1 MNRKKEVTTAFL
13 EGLFRSG
20 NSAANQVSVAPLE
33 HGHRYEAVAAKEYVS
48 IMHLHDKTALKVFK
62 CGFCVHP
69 LHSFIGASPDRLVY
83 DPSVQ
88 PRHGLLEVKCP
99 IRFFDND
106 LTPHDACM
114 TYPDFCC
121 SLQGGKVSLKHTHP
135 YYFQVQGQMA
145 VCGVSW
151 CDFVVW
157 AGSGRI
163 SVEHILFNEDLWQ
176 SCMLPCLIDFFH
188 NHALRYLSSLP
199 STTAPE

>member
-13 EGLFRSG
+13 EGLLRGG
-20 NSAANQVSVAPLE
+20 NSAANQVSVSPLE
-33 HGHRYEAVAAKEYVS
+33 HGRRYEDDAAKEYVA
-48 IMHLHDKTALKVFK
+48 IMHLHDKTARSSTVWL
-62 CGFCVHP
+62 
-69 LHSFIGASPDRLVY
+69 LHSPTSQLHIVY

-88 PRHGLLEVKCP
+88 PRHGLLGVKCP
-99 IRFFDND
+99 IRLFDND
-106 LTPHDACM
+106 LTSHDACM

-145 VCGVSW
+145 VCGMSW

-163 SVEHILFNEDLWQ
+163 FVERIN
-176 SCMLPCLIDFFH
+176 
-188 NHALRYLSSLP
+188 
-199 STTAPE
+199 